1 MRSVIVILVA
11 AAIFLGC
18 IFSPPRLM
26 DDVDAVQAQISRN
39 MLQSGDWV
47 TAHLDGVPYLEK
59 SPMGYWLSA
68 TSYSIFGVHDWAA
81 RLPLALA
88 VIALCFV
95 VCRFGTWAFG
105 GEVGLYS
112 GLILS
117 TSIGLFLFT
126 RLIIPDAILTLTIT
140 VALWSFLRAQDPN
153 EERPRLWAY
162 LIGLCLGLGLLLK
175 GLIATVFPVGAAFVY
190 LILTRQFFAPPTWKK
205 LRPLSILLIM
215 GVVAAPWYVLA
226 TLRNPPYFEF
236 SMHSGP
242 GQYHGF
248 FWFYFINEHV
258 LRFLNLR
265 YPRDYNTVPR
275 LWFWLFHL
283 LWLFPW
289 SLYAGAVFG
298 LSFRPVDRAGRTR
311 LLALCWIGVVLGFFT
326 LSTTQEYYSMP
337 TYPAFAL
344 LLGCAIAA
352 GNKWVRRGSAAIAVI
367 AAAAFAVIA
376 VILSRVWSLPAP
388 GDIASALVQH
398 PEMYT
403 LSLGHM
409 GDLTLQSFAY
419 LRLPLAM
426 AGIAALVGAAGMA
439 LYRKDKRKPL
449 FAAVAMMLIFFH
461 AARVAMIAFD
471 PYLGSK
477 PLADALTSAPPGKLI
492 EAGAYYAFSSVFFY
506 TNRTALLWNGR
517 RDNLEY
523 GSYAPSAPQVFIDD
537 AKFRQ
542 LWTQPDRYYL
552 LAEEQDLARA
562 RNLVGDGMIRI
573 VKQSGGKYLLTNI
586 EMPVPNPSRATGG
599 WMMMEQRPRAMFAAL
614 AFIPYISGGQLLLI
628 VSIIGLI
635 SSTVYLGLVIK
646 ASRRFRRRRMAAT
659 PSSLPLP
666 RVTLL
671 KPLHLLEPGLER
683 NLESFFRQDYPD
695 FEIIFGARHDTDP
708 ALKIVDALRARYPH
722 VKTGVVLSGE
732 PEYPNA
738 KVFALEKMIERATTP
753 YLVITDSDVCADPN
767 CLREVIAPLLDPDN
781 GVVTCLY
788 RGLPAGGFWSRLEA
802 LGMSIELASGVLVA
816 DMLEGMRFALGPTMA
831 VRRDVLESIG
841 GIAALGQYCADDY
854 MLGNLAYVAG
864 KRVVLSEHVIGHV
877 AMNTSARE
885 SITHQIRWMRSTR
898 FSRSAGHI
906 GTGLTY
912 AMPFGLTGLAAG
924 LLLHNWALGFGLFA
938 FAYLNRVIQAIAV
951 GSGVVRDPEALKLFW
966 LYPLRDLM
974 GFIVWCG
981 SFAGSE
987 IVWRSQRYRLVAD
1000 GKMVRV

>member
-1 MRSVIVILVA
+1 
-11 AAIFLGC
+11 
-18 IFSPPRLM
+18 M
-26 DDVDAVQAQISRN
+26 DDVDAVQAQISHN

-47 TAHLDGVPYLEK
+47 TARLDGVAYLEK

-81 RLPLALA
+81 RLPLSLA
-88 VIALCFV
+88 VIGLCFV
-95 VCRFGTWAFG
+95 VCRFGSWAFG
-105 GEVGLYS
+105 EDAGFYS
-112 GLILS
+112 GLVLS
-117 TSIGLFLFT
+117 TSVGLFLFT

-140 VALWSFLRAQDPN
+140 VALWSFLRALEPG
-153 EERPRLWAY
+153 ETRPKLWAY
-162 LIGLCLGLGLLLK
+162 LTGLCLGLGLLLK
-175 GLIATVFPVGAAFVY
+175 GLIATVFPVGAAFIY
-190 LILTRQFFAPPTWKK
+190 LVITRQILAPQTWKK
-205 LRPLSILLIM
+205 LRPFSILLIM
-215 GVVAAPWYVLA
+215 GVVAVPWYVLA

-248 FWFYFINEHV
+248 FWFYFMNEHV

-275 LWFWLFHL
+275 LWFWLFHF

-289 SLYAGAVFG
+289 SLYAGAIFR
-298 LSFRPVDRAGRTR
+298 LDFRPSDRAGRTR

-344 LLGCAIAA
+344 LLGCAIATDS
-352 GNKWVRRGSAAIAVI
+352 KWVRRGSMAIASV

-376 VILSRVWSLPAP
+376 VILLKVWNLAAP
-388 GDIASALVQH
+388 GDIAAALVQH
-398 PEMYT
+398 PERYT

-426 AGIAALVGAAGMA
+426 AGIAAFVGAAGIA
-439 LYRKDKRKPL
+439 LYRNQKRTPL
-449 FAAVAMMLIFFH
+449 FATVLMMLIFFH

-477 PLADALTSAPPGKLI
+477 PLADALTAAPPGKLI

-517 RDNLEY
+517 RQNLEY
-523 GSYAPSAPQVFIDD
+523 GSYAPGAPQVFIDD
-537 AKFRQ
+537 EKFQQ
-542 LWTQPDRYYL
+542 LWRQGDRYYL
-552 LAEEQDLARA
+552 LAEEQDAELARK
-562 RNLVGDGMIRI
+562 LVGDGMLHV
-573 VKQSGGKYLLTNI
+573 VKQSGGKYLLTNL
-586 EMPVPNPSRATGG
+586 EMTGPGPGLATGG
-599 WMMMEQRPRAMFAAL
+599 LMLIDRQPRVMRASL
-614 AFIPYISGGQLLLI
+614 AFIPLIPGWRFLLA
-628 VSIIGLI
+628 VSVIGLV

-646 ASRRFRRRRMAAT
+646 ASTRFRRQQD
-659 PSSLPLP
+659 SSISPETSLP

-671 KPLHLLEPGLER
+671 KPLHGLEPGLER
-683 NLESFFRQDYPD
+683 NLESFFLQDYPD
-695 FEIIFGARHDTDP
+695 FEIIFGARNADDP
-708 ALKIVDALRARYPH
+708 ALRIVEELRIRYPR
-722 VKTGVVLSGE
+722 VKTDVVLSGE

-738 KVFALEKMIERATTP
+738 KVFALERMIARAATP
-753 YLVITDSDVCADPN
+753 YLVITDSDVCVGPE
-767 CLREVIAPLLDPDN
+767 CLRDVITPLLDPAN

-788 RGLPAGGFWSRLEA
+788 RGLAAGGFWSRLEA
-802 LGMSIELASGVLVA
+802 LGMSIELTSGVLVA

-831 VRRDVLESIG
+831 IRRDVLDSIG
-841 GIAALGQYCADDY
+841 GIAALGHYCADDY

-877 AMNTSARE
+877 AMNTSARA
-885 SITHQIRWMRSTR
+885 SLTHQIRWMRSTR
-898 FSRSAGHI
+898 FSRSAGHL

-912 AMPFGLTGLAAG
+912 AMPFGLLGMAAG
-924 LLLHNWALGFGLFA
+924 ILAHNWALGLGLLSW
-938 FAYLNRVIQAIAV
+938 AYLNRVIQAIVV
-951 GSGVVRDPEALKLFW
+951 GTGVVRDSESSRLCW

-987 IVWRSQRYRLVAD
+987 IVWRSERYRLVAD